1 MWNNR
6 NVWILLSG
14 EWIAGLGL
22 WVSIIGNLEFMQ
34 DKVPS
39 DFLKSLIIASGLIAG
54 IAFGPLAGKLTDQLN
69 KKTVMLASGFT
80 RAISVIFMFIAI
92 ETDSVWW
99 MIIFLM
105 VTHIVTAFYF
115 PALQASLPLV
125 VKEKELLQ
133 LNGLHMNVSTLSR
146 IIGTAIAGTLLVTV
160 SLSTI
165 YIVSFFAYLGLFVFT
180 AFLNIDET
188 KAKQPLHRKNDA
200 NSGFKDVFPVM
211 KELPVVCMT
220 LFMTF
225 IPILFIGGFN
235 LIVMNISEL
244 QENPAIKGWIYTVEG
259 IAFLLGAFLVKKIRE
274 KQSVYRILFG
284 SSILIGCS
292 QLTLYFAYHPMITI
306 LSFAIFGFSVGS
318 FFPTAATVFQTKVPK
333 AFHGRFFSFRNMADR
348 SLFQIALLMTGL
360 LLDGVGLQQMT
371 LLFGILSL
379 SLTAS
384 LFIKYRRQLYFSS
397 DKPTEEAS

>member
-54 IAFGPLAGKLTDQLN
+54 IAFGPLAGKLTDLLN

-80 RAISVIFMFIAI
+80 RTISVIFMFIAI

-125 VKEKELLQ
+125 VKEEELLQ

-180 AFLNIDET
+180 AFLNIDEA
-188 KAKQPLHRKNDA
+188 KAKQSLHRKNDA

>member
-54 IAFGPLAGKLTDQLN
+54 IAFGPLAGKLTDLLN
-69 KKTVMLASGFT
+69 KKTVMLSSGFT
-80 RAISVIFMFIAI
+80 RTISVIFMFIAI

-125 VKEKELLQ
+125 VKEEELLQ

-180 AFLNIDET
+180 AFLNIDEA
-188 KAKQPLHRKNDA
+188 KAKQSLHRKNDA